1 MSKSKFPFPGK
12 SLALRELEADP
23 CYEKIPP
30 KERRRIASQAWNIGK
45 LAARDEYQKTMG
57 SYDFRGIFERCGVSV
72 ETRNVDYVVGKQRY
86 FSDYLSGKNRVTL
99 YEKSIRLWA
108 EENAL
113 EYGDACNLILSHEYF
128 HYLECHEL
136 GLTSRIFQVP
146 MLRVGKISLG
156 RTGIHALSEIGAHAF
171 ARTYFDL
178 VNEGNFNK
186 EGLSHGSR
194 K

>member
-12 SLALRELEADP
+12 SLALRELGADP

-30 KERRRIASQAWNIGK
+30 KEREGIVEQAWRIGEQ
-45 LAARDEYQKTMG
+45 AANDEYQKTME
-57 SYDFRGIFERCGVSV
+57 SYDFRSIFEERGVSV

-108 EENAL
+108 EENSL
-113 EYGDACNLILSHEYF
+113 EYENACNLILSHEYF
-128 HYLECHEL
+128 HYLECNGL
-136 GLTSRIFQVP
+136 GLTSRIYQVP
-146 MLRVGKISLG
+146 MLRIGSLSLG

-178 VNEGNFNK
+178 VNNRSSCK
-186 EGLSHGSR
+186 EGSAR
-194 K
+194 ERR

>member
-12 SLALRELEADP
+12 SLALRELKADP
-23 CYEKIPP
+23 CYVKIPP
-30 KERRRIASQAWNIGK
+30 KERRGIVEQAWSIGE
-45 LAARDEYQKTMG
+45 LAACDEYQKTMG
-57 SYDFRGIFERCGVSV
+57 SNDFRSIFEDRGVSV

-108 EENAL
+108 EENSL
-113 EYGDACNLILSHEYF
+113 EYENACNLILSHEYF
-128 HYLECHEL
+128 HYLECNGL
-136 GLTSRIFQVP
+136 GLTSRIYQVP
-146 MLRVGKISLG
+146 MLSIGSLSLG

-178 VNEGNFNK
+178 ANNRSSCK
-186 EGLSHGSR
+186 EGPAR
-194 K
+194 ERR